1 MSTEAT
7 QRNLAG
13 HDEDGPG
20 SQFPQQFLGQ
30 QSTCRELGTRE
41 GLQEQLLRLTF
52 SGGLTSVSPHP
63 QFSYHTLEQTATQQR
78 LRASLG
84 TPTKTLLV
92 LTGGSTVWQRHPR
105 QNPRTRLSAHIWL
118 CDSLLLSGLSRPQPR
133 SQGLDQTIL
142 RCHPARGYVLF

>member
-30 QSTCRELGTRE
+30 QSTCRAGD
-41 GLQEQLLRLTF
+41 
-52 SGGLTSVSPHP
+52 SGGSAGTAPPPHSFLGWPVSPHP
-63 QFSYHTLEQTATQQR
+63 PFSYHTLKQTATQQR

-84 TPTKTLLV
+84 TPTKMLLV

-118 CDSLLLSGLSRPQPR
+118 CDSLLLWGLSRPQPR
-133 SQGLDQTIL
+133 SQGLDQIL